1 MSSRRGATVLLLA
14 WLVTGQTAGCHRPG
28 VQEAKIEPG
37 RLVRQGW
44 DAVDREDA
52 EAARE
57 AIRRLRATGQSD
69 LAAVLQ
75 ARLLVA
81 RGFFQPALDVAATVA
96 GAGQPQADTELARL
110 VRLVRGEA
118 AYRMKIY
125 PVAER
130 EYLASLRI
138 DPDSAD
144 AHRQLAAMYYD
155 AGVIPASI
163 RHLEE
168 TARLAPSDH
177 RPHRLLGLIHND
189 YERYDDAVGF
199 YEESLRRDPDQADRD
214 EVLTELATCQMKL
227 RRHRDAL
234 ATLGKL
240 GPGDAPD
247 VLRAECHLAMGQ
259 RDQARRLVDDV
270 LRRNPDDLGALILVG
285 EMRLEDGDPAGA
297 VDPLA
302 RAVVAH
308 PRDYR
313 ARLKLAQAYA
323 GCAREADADAER
335 AEAERI
341 RSVRRAFADLH
352 QAAWDA
358 PGDAEVRRKL
368 AAIAAELGRPDLE
381 KVWLEAAAAVA
392 VTAGGTTPPTG
403 TPDAAPA
410 PAAER

>member
-1 MSSRRGATVLLLA
+1 MSGRRGATWLLLA
-14 WLVTGQTAGCHRPG
+14 WLVTGQETGCHRRDA
-28 VQEAKIEPG
+28 QEATIEPD

-52 EAARE
+52 AAARE
-57 AIRRLRATGQSD
+57 AIRRLRAMGEAD

-96 GAGQPQADTELARL
+96 GSGQPQADGEIERL

-368 AAIAAELGRPDLE
+368 AAMAAELGRPDLE

-392 VTAGGTTPPTG
+392 VTAGGAPLPAD
-403 TPDAAPA
+403 TPDASPA
-410 PAAER
+410 PSAER